1 MKSKK
6 GDTRKTVAPGRAIA
20 IVGASGVA
28 AVSSLLVTI
37 IAARSLT
44 VEENKEFLVFWALM
58 FGIFGLSNGVQTE
71 VTRATSAARV
81 TGKKLTKA
89 MPVVLA
95 MGAAIGALVLISS
108 PLWATRMLPTMT
120 YFAVCLIAVGV
131 ALNCGQMG
139 LSGSF
144 AGAKLWGYYSGL
156 IASEALTRLVLVLA
170 VAGVLARLWSFEA
183 AIALPALSWLFFLIT
198 HNGRRAFRSKADV
211 SASKLVTNVAQ
222 TMVSAASWAA
232 LVTGFSA
239 MLEVTSPG
247 EDPQILATTML
258 AVTLTRS
265 PIMMPLQALQGVFIS
280 WATESKGSRI
290 RSIIKLF
297 LGLFGLGA
305 FVALLAAAFGPWA
318 MRLLFGDQYSC
329 SAWLLAGLSLASV
342 SMAWLVLSGAVALAS
357 NQHRLYAL
365 GWVLA
370 AVTTFLLLLA
380 LPFDAFVRSLI
391 SLAIGP
397 LAGTALQLRAIWE
410 SEKM

>member
-1 MKSKK
+1 
-6 GDTRKTVAPGRAIA
+6 
-20 IVGASGVA
+20 
-28 AVSSLLVTI
+28 
-37 IAARSLT
+37 
-44 VEENKEFLVFWALM
+44 
-58 FGIFGLSNGVQTE
+58 
-71 VTRATSAARV
+71 
-81 TGKKLTKA
+81 
-89 MPVVLA
+89 

-108 PLWATRMLPTMT
+108 PLWATRMFPTMT

-265 PIMMPLQALQGVFIS
+265 PIMMPLQTFQGVLIT
-280 WATESKGSRI
+280 WAIEEKSSKLKAVF
-290 RSIIKLF
+290 KLF
-297 LGLFGLGA
+297 GILVGLGVV
-305 FVALLAAAFGPWA
+305 VAVAAAAFGPWI
-318 MRLLFGDQYSC
+318 MRLLFGQEYDC
-329 SAWLLAGLSLASV
+329 PARLLAGLSLACV

-357 NQHRLYAL
+357 SEHRSYAI
-365 GWVLA
+365 GWLVSAIA
-370 AVTTFLLLLA
+370 AFILLLV
-380 LPFDAFVRSLI
+380 LPFDVGVRALVALTVAPLI
-391 SLAIGP
+391 
-397 LAGTALQLRAIWE
+397 GTTIQLQAIWA
-410 SEKM
+410 SQ

>member
-6 GDTRKTVAPGRAIA
+6 GDTRKTVAPGRAIT

-95 MGAAIGALVLISS
+95 MGAAVGVIVLAAS
-108 PLWATRMLPTMT
+108 PLWAPRLLPTGT
-120 YFAVCLIAVGV
+120 SLAVTIITSGVLFNCL
-131 ALNCGQMG
+131 QMG
-139 LSGSF
+139 LSGAL
-144 AGAKLWGYYSGL
+144 AGQKAWVPYAWL
-156 IASEALTRLVLVLA
+156 IGGEAVFRLVMTLVAASLA
-170 VAGVLARLWSFEA
+170 FGLSGFETV
-183 AIALPALSWLFFLIT
+183 IALPALTWVGFLIFKQ
-198 HNGRRAFRSKADV
+198 GRRAFRARADV
-211 SASKLVTNVAQ
+211 PPSTLVKNILQ

-265 PIMMPLQALQGVFIS
+265 PIMMPLQAFQGVLIT
-280 WATESKGSRI
+280 WATEEKSSKLKAVF
-290 RSIIKLF
+290 KLF
-297 LGLFGLGA
+297 GILVGLGVV
-305 FVALLAAAFGPWA
+305 VAVAAAAFGPWI
-318 MRLLFGDQYSC
+318 MRLLFGQEYDC
-329 SAWLLAGLSLASV
+329 PAWLLAGLSLACV

-357 NQHRLYAL
+357 SEHRSYAI
-365 GWVLA
+365 GWMVSAIA
-370 AVTTFLLLLA
+370 AFILLLV
-380 LPFDAFVRSLI
+380 LPFGVGVRALVALTVAPLI
-391 SLAIGP
+391 
-397 LAGTALQLRAIWE
+397 GTTIQLHAIWA
-410 SEKM
+410 SQ